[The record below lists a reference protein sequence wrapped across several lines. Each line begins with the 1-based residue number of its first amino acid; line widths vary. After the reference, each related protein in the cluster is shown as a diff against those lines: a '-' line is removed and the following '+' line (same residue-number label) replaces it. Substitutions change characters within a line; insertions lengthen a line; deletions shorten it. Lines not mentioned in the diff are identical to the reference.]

1 MNLQRT
7 LFPHQEVP
15 LFNPINGFI
24 GNLHIKVEDNQG
36 KD

>member
-1 MNLQRT
+1 MDLQRP

-15 LFNPINGFI
+15 LIDPTTGFI
-24 GNLHIKVEDNQG
+24 GNLHVKVEDNQG